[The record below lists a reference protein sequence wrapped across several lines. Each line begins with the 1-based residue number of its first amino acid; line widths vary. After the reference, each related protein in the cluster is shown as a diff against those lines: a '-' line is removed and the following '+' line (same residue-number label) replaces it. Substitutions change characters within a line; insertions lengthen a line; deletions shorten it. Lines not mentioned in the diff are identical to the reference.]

1 MVLQGPSRRKRVKII
16 SPMRQIGSPEYTH
29 GLRVSRTQ
37 AYDVFHSRDPLDS
50 RLLGTV
56 DCVKTFRYLL
66 A

>member
-1 MVLQGPSRRKRVKII
+1 
-16 SPMRQIGSPEYTH
+16 MRQIGSPEYTH
-29 GLRVSRTQ
+29 GLGVSRTQ